1 MVQNENNKAPFDS
14 SFGTLTVQVSESEN
28 AVPIKGALVIV
39 TKDNVGS
46 QTLKGALI
54 TDDNGITPPLQLTA
68 PSYEDALDPTE
79 TIPYDIYYVRISH
92 PGYYTE
98 EGHMVQIF
106 GSSYSHLNI
115 NMIPLPEF
123 PQKEVISY

>member
-1 MVQNENNKAPFDS
+1 MLEKS
-14 SFGTLTVQVSESEN
+14 GTLTVHVSESEN
-28 AVPIKGALVIV
+28 AVPIKGALVTV
-39 TKDNVGS
+39 TKDNGGS

-54 TDDNGITPPLQLTA
+54 TDDSGMTSPLQLAA
-68 PSYEDALDPTE
+68 PSYEEALDPSR
-79 TIPYDIYYVRISH
+79 IAPYEIYYVTIYR

-123 PQKEVISY
+123 PQKEVIMY